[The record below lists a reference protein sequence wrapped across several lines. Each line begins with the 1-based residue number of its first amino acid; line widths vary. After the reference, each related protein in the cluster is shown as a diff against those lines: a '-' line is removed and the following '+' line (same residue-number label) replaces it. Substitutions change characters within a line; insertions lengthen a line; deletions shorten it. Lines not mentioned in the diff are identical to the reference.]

1 MLKVE
6 QLRAGYGAL
15 EVLHGISFEVP
26 DGAIVAILG
35 ANGAGKTTLMRALTG
50 LIPTQDGRIELD
62 GKPLERLPVEQRLR
76 MGLALVPEGRDLFGS
91 LTVRENLLM
100 GAYTR
105 RSRAEIEHDIEHIL
119 TRFPRLK
126 TRLQA
131 HAASLSGGEGQMLAI
146 GRALMSH
153 PRLLLLDEPS
163 HGLAPVIVETVF
175 DVISQLN
182 RDEGLTIVLVEQNA
196 HQALDI
202 AQTAYVLQSGSIV
215 LRGETTELASNQAV
229 QELYMGG

>member
-62 GKPLERLPVEQRLR
+62 GKLLERLPVEQRLR

-105 RSRAEIEHDIEHIL
+105 RSRAEIERDIEHIL

-126 TRLQA
+126 TRLHA

-182 RDEGLTIVLVEQNA
+182 HDEGLTIVLVEQNA

-202 AQTAYVLQSGSIV
+202 AQTAYVLQGGSIV

>member
-6 QLRAGYGAL
+6 QLRAGYGPL

-26 DGAIVAILG
+26 TGAIVAILG
-35 ANGAGKTTLMRALTG
+35 ANGAGKTTLMRALSG
-50 LIPTQDGRIELD
+50 LIRTQAGRIEMD
-62 GKPLERLPVEQRLR
+62 GKNLEHIPVERRLR
-76 MGLALVPEGRDLFGS
+76 IGLALVPEGRDLFGS

-100 GAYTR
+100 GAYTCH
-105 RSRAEIEHDIEHIL
+105 SRAQIERDIEHTL

-126 TRLQA
+126 TRLHA

-175 DVISQLN
+175 DVIAQLN
-182 RDEGLTIVLVEQNA
+182 REEGLTIVLVEQNA

-202 AQTAYVLQSGSIV
+202 AQTAYILQSGSIV
-215 LRGETTELASNQAV
+215 LRGETKELESNQAV